1 MLEKGSDIA
10 AGAYEGDY
18 PLQLFSAS
26 VPAGDM
32 AAKTSLHLLRN
43 RTQVLLQLG
52 SFIQCAVPALTIGG
66 EVQTND
72 HLLIEFPLACGRQGV
87 TFSLPVSLSVGAS
100 SASITWERIASRPE
114 TGRLIPSIHNSYRD
128 SRLPA
133 TAFRLNSI
141 SRITVVRAERTPTEP
156 RKTQRHRRRFHLD
169 WWCRKAC
176 SQTTLHY

>member
-87 TFSLPVSLSVGAS
+87 TFFIAGLLICWRFERVYNLGAYS
-100 SASITWERIASRPE
+100 
-114 TGRLIPSIHNSYRD
+114 IPSGDRPSHPIYSQQLSRFSFAFDRLSSQLNFANHGGPRRENAYR
-128 SRLPA
+128 
-133 TAFRLNSI
+133 
-141 SRITVVRAERTPTEP
+141 
-156 RKTQRHRRRFHLD
+156 
-169 WWCRKAC
+169 
-176 SQTTLHY
+176 TT